1 MDTFV
6 CMSYQFAKFFC
17 AGKSKAASDLEDL
30 GFYCVD
36 NMPAEM
42 IPQFAQL
49 CLATKGRYEKVALV
63 TDVRASM
70 TFDALFQALQKLDE
84 MHLQYSIYYIEA
96 STEVIIKRYK
106 ETRRLHPLM
115 KDGSTLADAIGRE
128 RELLAPVR
136 NRASAIIDTSILS
149 TGKLR
154 GILID
159 LVAGGMREHSMDV
172 RVVSFGFKYGL
183 PLEADLV
190 FDVRFLPNPYYIPEL
205 KHQTGLDEPVRNFVF
220 KYQQTLDFTAKVED
234 LLSFLLPNYLDEG
247 KTDLVI
253 AVGCTGGKH
262 RSVCIAKELYEFV
275 SKKGYAATLSHRDMG
290 RR

>member
-1 MDTFV
+1 MQFV
-6 CMSYQFAKFFC
+6 IISGMSG
-17 AGKSKAASDLEDL
+17 AGKSRAASDLEDL

-63 TDVRASM
+63 TDIRASM
-70 TFDALFQALQKLDE
+70 TFDALFQALQKLDD

-96 STEVIIKRYK
+96 STAVIIKRYK

-115 KDGSTLADAIGRE
+115 KDGSTLENAIARE

-136 NRASAIIDTSILS
+136 NRASAIIDTSNLS

-154 GILID
+154 GQLID

-172 RVVSFGFKYGL
+172 RVASFGFKYGL

-190 FDVRFLPNPYYIPEL
+190 FDVRFLPNPYPGAEAPDRAGRAGQKLRVQIPADAGFCDKNRGSAFL
-205 KHQTGLDEPVRNFVF
+205 PAAQ
-220 KYQQTLDFTAKVED
+220 
-234 LLSFLLPNYLDEG
+234 LSGRGQNRSRDRRRLHRRQASERLYREG
-247 KTDLVI
+247 
-253 AVGCTGGKH
+253 AV
-262 RSVCIAKELYEFV
+262 
-275 SKKGYAATLSHRDMG
+275 
-290 RR
+290 

>member
-1 MDTFV
+1 MQFIIV
-6 CMSYQFAKFFC
+6 SGMSG
-17 AGKSKAASDLEDL
+17 AGKSKVATNLEDL

-42 IPQFAQL
+42 IPQFASI

-63 TDVRASM
+63 TDVRGGLS
-70 TFDALFQALQKLDE
+70 FDTLFQAFDKLDE
-84 MHLQYSIYYIEA
+84 MHLNYSIFFMEA

-106 ETRRLHPLM
+106 ETRRLHPLT
-115 KDGSTLADAIGRE
+115 KDGSSIQEAVERE
-128 RELLAPVR
+128 RALLEPIR
-136 NRASAIIDTSILS
+136 NRASAIIDTSSLS

-154 GILID
+154 GQLID
-159 LVAGGMREHSMDV
+159 LVAGGVHERAMRVSV
-172 RVVSFGFKYGL
+172 LSFGYKYGL

-205 KHQTGLDEPVRNFVF
+205 KNQTGLDEPVRSFVF
-220 KYQQTLDFTAKVED
+220 QYQQTKDYIEKLED
-234 LLSFLLPNYLDEG
+234 LLSFLLPNFVDEG

-262 RSVCIAKELYEFV
+262 RSVCVAKELADFTARR
-275 SKKGYAATLSHRDMG
+275 GYVTTLGHRDMA

>member
-1 MDTFV
+1 MQFV
-6 CMSYQFAKFFC
+6 IISGMAG

>member
-1 MDTFV
+1 MQFV
-6 CMSYQFAKFFC
+6 IISGMSG
-17 AGKSKAASDLEDL
+17 AGKSRAASDLEDL

-63 TDVRASM
+63 TDIRASM
-70 TFDALFQALQKLDE
+70 TFDALFQALQKLDD

-96 STEVIIKRYK
+96 STAVIIKRYK

-115 KDGSTLADAIGRE
+115 KDGSTLENAIARE

-136 NRASAIIDTSILS
+136 NRASAIIDTSNLS

-154 GILID
+154 GQLID

-172 RVVSFGFKYGL
+172 RVASFGFKYGL

-190 FDVRFLPNPYYIPEL
+190 FDVRFLPNPYYIPVT
-205 KHQTGLDEPVRNFVF
+205 KT
-220 KYQQTLDFTAKVED
+220 ED

-262 RSVCIAKELYEFV
+262 RSVCIAKELFEFV

>member
-1 MDTFV
+1 MQQIKV
-6 CMSYQFAKFFC
+6 
-17 AGKSKAASDLEDL
+17 
-30 GFYCVD
+30 
-36 NMPAEM
+36 MPAEM

-63 TDVRASM
+63 TDIRASM
-70 TFDALFQALQKLDE
+70 TFDALFQALQKLDD

-96 STEVIIKRYK
+96 STAVIIKRYK

-115 KDGSTLADAIGRE
+115 KDGSTLENAIARE

-136 NRASAIIDTSILS
+136 NRASAIIDTSNLS

-154 GILID
+154 GQLID

-205 KHQTGLDEPVRNFVF
+205 KQQTGLDEPVKNFVF
-220 KYQQTLDFTAKVED
+220 KYQQTLDFVAKTED

-262 RSVCIAKELYEFV
+262 RSVCIAKELFEFV